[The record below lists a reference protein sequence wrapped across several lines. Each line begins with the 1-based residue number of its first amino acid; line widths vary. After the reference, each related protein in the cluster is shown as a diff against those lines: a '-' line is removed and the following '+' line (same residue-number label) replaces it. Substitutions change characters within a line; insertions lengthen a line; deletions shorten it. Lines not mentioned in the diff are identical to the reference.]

1 MRHLLWI
8 SWVLALASSVLAAD
22 FGHPGGPPIKNG
34 AQVVSALQREAY
46 DLELMLSFGTSKVG
60 SGGHLALAV
69 RNGDVETVY
78 SANFYADRAPAH
90 QAGHYT
96 ADLMC
101 KIPKAEYLFGT
112 ESTISPQASFGLD
125 FGEVFKRSVIG
136 VRAFGVPAAEKAAL
150 VAFFERLNDD
160 YRKDLPKTEYHD
172 GRILYGYMDLNC
184 AKTVGAAFRHGA
196 GYTDV
201 KLKGNG
207 ALAGLNPVKALKA
220 NLPMAIAM
228 KVVTAWAKRGY
239 AMDTVMYKKW
249 EGSTFVDD
257 SLKTTFA
264 ELPNRFPSF
273 LSLDYAEG
281 ETHYEDYDNL
291 LAMNLLVNM
300 GRHSIELDG
309 ASQELKVTTV
319 EPMPH
324 ARALEQ
330 ASADASKDSKAFV
343 RRIFRAWGVR
353 LFAQNDNRKLYDFAE
368 GEP

>member
-1 MRHLLWI
+1 MRHLILV
-8 SWVLALASSVLAAD
+8 SCLLALASSVFAQD
-22 FGHPGGPPIKNG
+22 FGHPGGPPIQNG
-34 AQVVSALQREAY
+34 AQVVAALQRESY

-60 SGGHLALAV
+60 SGGHLALSV
-69 RNGDVETVY
+69 KQGDAETVY

-90 QAGHYT
+90 QADHYT

-112 ESTISPQASFGLD
+112 RSTVSPKASFGLD
-125 FGEVFKRSVIG
+125 FGEVFKRSVVG
-136 VRAFGVPAAEKAAL
+136 VRVFGVPAAEKAA
-150 VAFFERLNDD
+150 VAAYFERMNDD
-160 YRKDLPKTEYHD
+160 YRKDASGTEYHD
-172 GRILYGYMDLNC
+172 GRIAYGYMDLNC

-196 GYTDV
+196 GYSDV
-201 KLKGNG
+201 KLKGSG
-207 ALAGLNPVKALKA
+207 ALSGLNPVKALKA

-228 KVVTAWAKRGY
+228 KLVTAWAKRGY
-239 AMDTVMYKKW
+239 TMDTVLYKKW

-273 LSLDYAEG
+273 LSLDYNEG
-281 ETHYEDYDNL
+281 ETQYEDYDNL

-300 GRHSIELDG
+300 GRHTVELDG
-309 ASQELKVTTV
+309 ASRQLTLTSQNA
-319 EPMPH
+319 MPH
-324 ARALEQ
+324 AEALEK

-353 LFAQNDNRKLYDFAE
+353 LFAKNDNQKLYDFAA